1 MILKRFDD
9 NISVVVEISQLVNI
23 LFRMVDDKMLP
34 LNLLSMD
41 HKMALLLNKIMIN
54 QRQPLR
60 KTVLLFSNNP
70 EISIANKNQGEEVCI
85 PQTTL
90 LQNST

>member
-60 KTVLLFSNNP
+60 KTVFLFSNNP
-70 EISIANKNQGEEVCI
+70 EIS
-85 PQTTL
+85 
-90 LQNST
+90 SH